1 MESLIEELKQKIVA
15 VLMLNNIRPEDI
27 RADEPLFGG
36 NLEID
41 SIDVLEL
48 VMMVEQDYGILI
60 DNRKLGEKV
69 FRTVRTLAEY
79 IDTHTPEV

>member
-1 MESLIEELKQKIVA
+1 MENLIQELKQKIVS
-15 VLMLNNIRPEDI
+15 VLMLNNISPEDI
-27 RADEPLFGG
+27 REDEPLFGG
-36 NLEID
+36 DLEID

-60 DNRKLGEKV
+60 DNRELGEKV

-79 IDTHTPEV
+79 IDANTPES